1 MAGRAWEVV
10 EAIEA
15 SHFPRLSHFAVTL
28 INDDGLSLPGAG
40 LIGGAD
46 AGCPLTQRSTPASR
60 SAGRTCGIP
69 RRRSIERAPRPK
81 MKRHVGVVV
90 VVVQILSVE
99 NYQQRTSLIPL
110 SLPSRCATAMFP
122 HITCIIVM

>member
-1 MAGRAWEVV
+1 MVGLGVNTHVLRMAGRAWEVV

-60 SAGRTCGIP
+60 SAWRTCGIL
-69 RRRSIERAPRPK
+69 RRQSRERPRPT
-81 MKRHVGVVV
+81 MKKDVG

-99 NYQQRTSLIPL
+99 N
-110 SLPSRCATAMFP
+110 
-122 HITCIIVM
+122 